1 MEQKKSKMSILI
13 SNNILGFFFFVFHEK
28 QEKKSNKCHKKQSD
42 ILHIVKR
49 KMNQYSIFSIPNN
62 ITSDYIHINKA
73 TKL

>member
-13 SNNILGFFFFVFHEK
+13 SNNILGFFFWYSMK
-28 QEKKSNKCHKKQSD
+28 NNKKNLTKCHKKQSD

-62 ITSDYIHINKA
+62 ITSDYIHVNKA

>member
-1 MEQKKSKMSILI
+1 MEQNKSKISILI
-13 SNNILGFFFFVFHEK
+13 SNNLVFHEK
-28 QEKKSNKCHKKQSD
+28 QGKNLTKCHKKQSD

-73 TKL
+73 TTL

>member
-1 MEQKKSKMSILI
+1 MEQNKSKISILI
-13 SNNILGFFFFVFHEK
+13 SNNLVFHEK
-28 QEKKSNKCHKKQSD
+28 QEKNLTKCHKKQSD